1 MALLG
6 LVPRHRASHD
16 CAGRDD
22 DMIRVV
28 LLVVALLGAGQ
39 VLAFNFYIKGEPF
52 RCLTIYHEQK
62 KCTQVSVYF

>member
-1 MALLG
+1 MLDRVALL
-6 LVPRHRASHD
+6 
-16 CAGRDD
+16 
-22 DMIRVV
+22 
-28 LLVVALLGAGQ
+28 VALLGAGQ